1 MTSRPDF
8 LPGDA
13 PRDGASTL
21 LAPAVALSSDRNL
34 TFMPAAGSRERFS
47 LSPFLRRHAATNGRI
62 QMKIL
67 HASDLHY
74 CPANLVEADRCFGFA
89 VETAIK
95 QKVEL
100 AIISGDATDHALD
113 GHSPAL
119 RALAKRLKQLADHC
133 PVFLLQGTF
142 SHEPVGLLKILEMIG
157 AKHPIYVGDKIG
169 MVGMV
174 DGEFVE
180 YAPAGDLDVHYDL
193 VITAIP
199 TVNKAELA
207 LAVGAENANVEMGN
221 HLASLLAS
229 FGPAN
234 AALRRR
240 GVPTVLV
247 GHGTVD
253 GSLNEHGVPMAGLD
267 HEFSLGSLFAANTTA
282 GMLGHIHKHQHW
294 ERVHDGRIQRIAYA
308 GSCGRFHYGED
319 GDKYALEWNVTA
331 DTADFVAHVTPSKRM
346 IDIGFDGVPDLEQLA
361 SVAHLCKDSW
371 VRVRYSVDEEFAKTV
386 DRHAIKQILAMASE
400 VRIEGEVLTIQRQ
413 RCAGIS
419 TIGSVSE
426 RFMRWCEF
434 SNTPVEGLDERLSAL
449 QTMAPDEIAAQFF
462 DSLRPAAEPEATP
475 APQLS
480 QQVADAD
487 LEAEALQF

>member
-1 MTSRPDF
+1 
-8 LPGDA
+8 
-13 PRDGASTL
+13 
-21 LAPAVALSSDRNL
+21 
-34 TFMPAAGSRERFS
+34 
-47 LSPFLRRHAATNGRI
+47 
-62 QMKIL
+62 MKIL

-74 CPANLVEADRCFGFA
+74 CPTNLVEADRCFGYA
-89 VETAIK
+89 VEKAV
-95 QKVEL
+95 QQQVDL
-100 AIISGDATDHALD
+100 AIISGDATDHSLD

-119 RALAKRLKQLADHC
+119 RALAKRIKQLADHC
-133 PVFLLQGTF
+133 PVLMLQGTF

-157 AKHPIYVGDKIG
+157 ANHPIYVADKIG

-174 DGEFVE
+174 DGRFVE
-180 YAPAGDLDVHYDL
+180 YNPDDQGVEYQL
-193 VITAIP
+193 VVTAVP

-207 LAVGAENANVEMGN
+207 LAVGAENANTEMGN

-234 AALRRR
+234 AALSRR

-267 HEFSLGSLFAANTTA
+267 HEFSLGALFAAGTSA
-282 GMLGHIHKHQHW
+282 SMLGHIHKHQQW
-294 ERVHDGRIQRIAYA
+294 ERLHDGRVQRVAYA

-319 GDKYALEWNVTA
+319 GDKFVLEWDVRA
-331 DTADFVAHVTPSKRM
+331 DRADFVAHATPSKRM

-361 SVAHLCKDSW
+361 GIADLCKDSW
-371 VRVRYSVDEEFAKTV
+371 VRVRYSVDEEFSKTV
-386 DRHAIKQILAMASE
+386 DRQAIKQILSAAAE

-419 TIGSVSE
+419 TIGSISE

-434 SNTPVEGLDERLSAL
+434 SNTPADGLEDRLSAL
-449 QTMAPDEIAAQFF
+449 QTMAPEDIASEFFASLAPVPAQQ
-462 DSLRPAAEPEATP
+462 PAA
-475 APQLS
+475 APQPL
-480 QQVADAD
+480 QQDPETELAN
-487 LEAEALQF
+487 EIIF

>member
-1 MTSRPDF
+1 MR
-8 LPGDA
+8 
-13 PRDGASTL
+13 
-21 LAPAVALSSDRNL
+21 
-34 TFMPAAGSRERFS
+34 
-47 LSPFLRRHAATNGRI
+47 
-62 QMKIL
+62 IL

-74 CPANLVEADRCFGFA
+74 CPTNLVEADRCFGFA
-89 VETAIK
+89 VDTAIT
-95 QKVEL
+95 QQVDL

-119 RALAKRLKQLADHC
+119 RALAKRIKQLADHC

-142 SHEPVGLLKILEMIG
+142 SHEPAGLLKILEMIG
-157 AKHPIYVGDKIG
+157 AKHPIYVADKIG

-174 DGEFVE
+174 DGQFVE
-180 YAPAGDLDVHYDL
+180 YNPDDPSIKYQL
-193 VITAIP
+193 VVTAVP

-207 LAVGAENANVEMGN
+207 LVVGAENANVEMGN

-234 AALRRR
+234 EALRRS

-267 HEFSLGSLFAANTTA
+267 HEFSLGALFAALTSA
-282 GMLGHIHKHQHW
+282 SMLGHIHKHQKW
-294 ERVHDGRIQRIAYA
+294 ERSHAGRSQLIAYA

-319 GDKYALEWNVTA
+319 GDKYVLVWDVAA
-331 DTADFVAHVTPSKRM
+331 DTASFVAHATPSKRM

-361 SVAHLCKDSW
+361 GIAHLCADSW
-371 VRVRYSVDEEFAKTV
+371 VRVRYSVDEEFSKTV
-386 DRHAIKQILAMASE
+386 DRKAIKQILAAAAE

-419 TIGSVSE
+419 TLVSVNE

-434 SNTPVEGLDERLSAL
+434 SNTPQEGLEDRLSAL
-449 QTMAPDEIAAQFF
+449 QTMSPEEIASEFF
-462 DSLRPAAEPEATP
+462 ASLAHPVPHQQAVTPQTVQQDQEA
-475 APQLS
+475 
-480 QQVADAD
+480 VH
-487 LEAEALQF
+487 EVEMGF